1 MLRICPEA
9 LALYF
14 IDVQAEAPF
23 RFGGETLERVTCARV
38 MFEVQSSS
46 GGAFRGWGESP
57 LSAQWAWP
65 GNVPLSQ
72 REATLREFCCEILDA
87 WSGCGDSGHAL
98 ELGYSFLRETLP
110 ELQAS
115 FNSRRS
121 IESRMPYL
129 AALICCA
136 PFDMAL
142 HDAYGHAA
150 GKPIY
155 DCYSSADMS
164 RDLEY
169 HFGDPNFKGLYP
181 SDFLS
186 RGAVKIPAWHAV
198 GGLDELSGSVHGSA
212 ELQPGIPATL
222 EQWILRDGL
231 SRLKIKLGGTD
242 FERDFERFIEVADI
256 SMPLGVEMLGVDFNG
271 MVTDPKY
278 LEELFER
285 IGRDRPS
292 LLDSLRFIEEPFAP
306 QLLENREDISSATK
320 WGPLF
325 LDESAHDW
333 RVLPNAGRSGYS
345 GVAVKTCKTQTEA
358 MLTTSWAR
366 RYGMDILTQDLTNPM
381 LAQISH
387 VQLGAHASPDI
398 GIETNSMQFYPRA
411 SAEETRVHPGLYR
424 RVGGSIDLSTIG
436 GSGFGYRIEE
446 IGRRLPEPARTS

>member
-72 REATLREFCCEILDA
+72 REAALREFCCEILDA
-87 WSGCGDSGHAL
+87 WSGWGDSGHPL
-98 ELGYSFLRETLP
+98 ELGHSFLRETLP
-110 ELQAS
+110 RLLDS
-115 FNSRRS
+115 FNSRRNA
-121 IESRMPYL
+121 ESEMPYL

-150 GKPIY
+150 GRPIY

-181 SDFLS
+181 ADFLS
-186 RGAVKIPAWHAV
+186 RGAVRIPAWHAV
-198 GGLDELSGSVHGSA
+198 GGLDELCGGERGPS

-222 EQWILRDGL
+222 EQWILKDGL
-231 SRLKIKLGGTD
+231 RRLKIKLGGTD

-256 SMPLGVEMLGVDFNG
+256 SIPLGVEMLGVDFNG

-278 LEELFER
+278 LEQLFER
-285 IGRDRPS
+285 IDRDRPG

-306 QLLENREDISSATK
+306 QLLESGEDISSVAK
-320 WGPLF
+320 RGPLF

-333 RVLPNAGRSGYS
+333 RVLPKVERTGYS
-345 GVAVKTCKTQTEA
+345 GIAVKTCKTQTEA
-358 MLTTSWAR
+358 VLTTSWAR

-387 VQLGAHASPDI
+387 VQLGAHASPEI

-411 SAEETRVHPGLYR
+411 SAEEARIHPGLYS
-424 RVGGSIDLSTIG
+424 RVGGSVDLSTISG
-436 GSGFGYRIEE
+436 PGFGYRIEE
-446 IGRRLPEPARTS
+446 IDRRLPEPARTS